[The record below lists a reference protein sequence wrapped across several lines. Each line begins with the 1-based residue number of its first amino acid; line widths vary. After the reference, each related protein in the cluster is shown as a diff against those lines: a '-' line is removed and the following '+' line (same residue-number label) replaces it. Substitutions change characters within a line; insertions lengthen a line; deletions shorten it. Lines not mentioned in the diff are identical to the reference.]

1 MDSIPITFQRHHLR
15 RKRGMGPP
23 LSLHMST
30 LGQASLYSF
39 CLAVLFTELCGSMV
53 NYAVME
59 KTDYTLSLVE
69 EHTSA
74 VFHSPVSLLQ

>member
-1 MDSIPITFQRHHLR
+1 MR
-15 RKRGMGPP
+15 PP

-39 CLAVLFTELCGSMV
+39 CLAVLFTDLCGSVV

-69 EHTSA
+69 EHHQCS
-74 VFHSPVSLLQ
+74 FS